1 MAAPLS
7 RLACRTCVYTRLCR
21 SCLQLRLIT
30 SQPHRLRST
39 ALCQRA
45 AVQASL
51 PTATIN
57 NNNNTTTNTTT
68 ESTDN
73 GVNISGQQLFLT
85 PCESGPLESYQNAVD
100 VGYLSRDP
108 HQLTVIQE
116 LQKLHEVLSRSQ
128 KDGSVG
134 YRPHQQSYLGKLFG
148 LRHKQGAPNGLYLYG
163 NVGSGKS
170 MRMNLFYTRSGKS
183 MLMDLFYTHVSVT
196 KKKRVHFH
204 AFMLDVHAR
213 IHRQKSQMPARVEGS
228 RRSQAYDPI
237 PPVAEEISDETW
249 LLCFD
254 EFQVTDIADA
264 MILKRLF
271 TELFNRG
278 VVVVATSNRHPDD
291 LYKNG
296 LQRSNFVPFIKIL
309 KYRCDCLALDSG
321 TDYRLQGLP
330 TAGKV
335 FFLSTHKKA
344 DKELDRIFQEMT
356 ARETA
361 EKGPRTLRLLGRDLH
376 VPIACGRVAD
386 FQFQDLCEKPLGAA
400 DYLKLSQEF
409 DTVIVRNVPQMN
421 LTLKTQARR
430 FITLV
435 DTLYDNKVRLVWS
448 ASVNPEELFLAE
460 AVGATDSD
468 YNRLLMDDLN
478 IQVGTDNSAAS
489 IFTGEE
495 EIFAFERAVSR
506 LKEMQTQDY
515 WIIRDEW
522 NKERKKQQP
531 TT

>member
-7 RLACRTCVYTRLCR
+7 RLACRTCVYTRFCR
-21 SCLQLRLIT
+21 SCLQLRLIAL
-30 SQPHRLRST
+30 QPNRPKST
-39 ALCQRA
+39 VLCQRA
-45 AVQASL
+45 AVQARL
-51 PTATIN
+51 PTATV
-57 NNNNTTTNTTT
+57 NNNTSTETT
-68 ESTDN
+68 EPKDE

-85 PCESGPLESYQNAVD
+85 PCESGPLESYQNAVN
-100 VGYLSRDP
+100 VGYLSPDP
-108 HQLTVIQE
+108 HQLSVIQE
-116 LQKLHEVLSRSQ
+116 LQKLHEILSRSQ

-134 YRPHQQSYLGKLFG
+134 YRPQQQSYFGKLFG

-163 NVGSGKS
+163 NVG
-170 MRMNLFYTRSGKS
+170 SGKS

-213 IHRQKSQMPARVEGS
+213 IHKQKKLMPKRVEGS
-228 RRSQAYDPI
+228 WRSQAFNPI

-271 TELFNRG
+271 IELFNRG

-321 TDYRLQGLP
+321 TDYRLQGMP

-335 FFLSTHKKA
+335 FFLSTHKNA
-344 DKELDRIFQEMT
+344 DKELDRIFKEMT

-386 FQFQDLCEKPLGAA
+386 FQFEDLCEKPLGAA
-400 DYLKLSQEF
+400 DYLKLGQEF
-409 DTVIVRNVPQMN
+409 DTVIVRNVPQM
-421 LTLKTQARR
+421 TIILKTQARR
-430 FITLV
+430 FMTLV

-448 ASVNPEELFLAE
+448 AAVSPEELFRVE
-460 AVGATDSD
+460 SVGAMDSD
-468 YNRLLMDDLN
+468 FNRLLMDDLN

-522 NKERKKQQP
+522 NKERKKHQP

>member
-7 RLACRTCVYTRLCR
+7 RLACRTCLYTRFCR

-45 AVQASL
+45 AVQARL
-51 PTATIN
+51 PTATTVN
-57 NNNNTTTNTTT
+57 NNNNTTTTNTT
-68 ESTDN
+68 EATDN

-148 LRHKQGAPNGLYLYG
+148 LHHKQGAPNGLYLYG
-163 NVGSGKS
+163 NVG
-170 MRMNLFYTRSGKS
+170 SGKS

-321 TDYRLQGLP
+321 TDYRLQGMP

-344 DKELDRIFQEMT
+344 DMELDRIFQEMT

-361 EKGPRTLRLLGRDLH
+361 EKAPRTLRLLGRDLH

-448 ASVNPEELFLAE
+448 AAVNPEELFLAE
-460 AVGATDSD
+460 TMGATDSD

-478 IQVGTDNSAAS
+478 IQVGTDNSSAS